1 MFQLVCQWTTKLGV
15 SQQISAFKEGLN
27 CVFPC
32 SELEIFTPDELRGL
46 FSGDD
51 GDDEVRVL
59 LN

>member
-1 MFQLVCQWTTKLGV
+1 MGV